1 MKRKNVVALTLMF
14 LLAAGA
20 FLLFVPG
27 PQASA
32 QQNCTEIR
40 ALLQLTLPSSYMLA
54 PATDVW
60 GGPAFATLGG
70 EPLVGGI
77 SGNDGEGF
85 RHGARGGQYQ
95 VYLCSTN
102 LYPKAL
108 ELPPACQDSFT
119 YEVPT
124 SVFGSIPGKAGLGKY
139 QGNTAKIISGTGKFA
154 DASGNLNVAGPY
166 IVWEDSN
173 SLFGVSGR
181 GNLELSGKICGVQ

>member
-77 SGNDGEGF
+77 SGTDGEGF

-102 LYPKAL
+102 LYPQAL

-124 SVFGSIPGKAGLGKY
+124 SLFLGLSQEKQGS
-139 QGNTAKIISGTGKFA
+139 
-154 DASGNLNVAGPY
+154 ASTRATPRKLFREQA
-166 IVWEDSN
+166 
-173 SLFGVSGR
+173 SLWMLR
-181 GNLELSGKICGVQ
+181 AT